1 MSKPT
6 VENLGIDLSAQRWQ
20 RSGTGN
26 GTIEVA
32 MVAAPDGDQE
42 WILMRV
48 AGDAAGRVLVY
59 DRHEW
64 ECFLDGVRGG
74 EFDAAILDT
83 APAVFAETAFTET
96 APAGGATRDK
106 ADTEGDSEP
115 GRDQ

>member
-6 VENLGIDLSAQRWQ
+6 VENLGIDVSAQRWQ
-20 RSGTGN
+20 RSGTGD

-32 MVAAPDGDQE
+32 MVAAPGGAQE
-42 WILMRV
+42 WVLMRV

-74 EFDAAILDT
+74 EFDAAIL
-83 APAVFAETAFTET
+83 ET
-96 APAGGATRDK
+96 APAGAADRDR